1 MVTNP
6 SELFIVVAQM
16 SVAFAGFGSLASR
29 LGQQSGGDDAKVD
42 ATRLNL
48 MLFTSL
54 SATLLGV
61 LPLTLSGLVLD
72 DRLAIRSSAL
82 AALIAIIVYATSGVR
97 RALTLR
103 RTLGFS
109 RTGVLSNLACTLVA
123 FAAFTICVLGLPEGR
138 IEAVY
143 LLGLVGLLAS
153 STIMFSRVI
162 GSMLRPH
169 DQGRG
174 QT

>member
-1 MVTNP
+1 MNTNP
-6 SELFIVVAQM
+6 SELFTVVAQM

-29 LGQQSGGDDAKVD
+29 LGQQDGGDDARVD

-48 MLFTSL
+48 MLFSSL

-61 LPLTLSGLVLD
+61 LPFTLSGLILD
-72 DRLAIRSSAL
+72 DRLAVRGSAL
-82 AALIAIIVYATSGVR
+82 AALFAIVVYVASGVR
-97 RALTLR
+97 RALKLR

-109 RTGVLSNLACTLVA
+109 TAGVVSNVVCTLIA
-123 FAAFTICVLGLPEGR
+123 FAAFAFCVLGLPEGR

-153 STIMFSRVI
+153 SIIMFSRVI
-162 GSMLRPH
+162 VSLLRPH
-169 DQGRG
+169 NHGERH
-174 QT
+174 T